1 MERLFLMTIEEF
13 FDYMIFS
20 SLLVIMVMMFNLV
33 LWLWCMI

>member
-1 MERLFLMTIEEF
+1 MTIEEF
-13 FDYMIFS
+13 FDYVIFG